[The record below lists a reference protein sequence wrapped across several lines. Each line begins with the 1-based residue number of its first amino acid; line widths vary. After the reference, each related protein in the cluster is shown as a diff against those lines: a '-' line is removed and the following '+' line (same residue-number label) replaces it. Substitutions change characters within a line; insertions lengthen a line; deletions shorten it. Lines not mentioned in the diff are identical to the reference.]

1 MIRLAASGIFLI
13 LVIFTSCTKP
23 KKEAVNKFS
32 DTVFVKIADFQDRRL
47 SDSLYTY
54 FKHID
59 AAYRRDAVLAF
70 ASIQDSTAVNALKE
84 VLLNDTDSTV
94 RQAAAYA
101 LGQIK
106 TNSGAVVLALAVAKE
121 KNTMVQKEILEAYGK
136 ATSRWALNEKPWDSL
151 ATEGL
156 SLSLYRSG
164 LRNILDSTFHKR
176 AAELLQKPHTEPARL
191 AAAHYFARAANGF
204 DQYEKIIIAS
214 ALHDLS
220 SDVRMASALALRK
233 IKTDSSRI
241 NLERIVK
248 SNADYRIRA
257 NAVRALQS
265 FSFNKT
271 KAILLSALTDE
282 QVNIAVTASEV
293 IKEVI
298 TTDAWQEVA
307 ALAKITSNQRVQ
319 ANLYE
324 AALRAGNGK
333 DLAEEVAGTIKTA
346 TNPYKKAA
354 LLSALRASIMM
365 YTFVEEQLLSA
376 DTPVVRSSAAEALV
390 AMNYDKKFD
399 PAWKKQFA
407 AIYQKAV
414 QTGDAAVIGIVA
426 GALMDSTLGYK
437 SVITDYTFLHDAKK
451 KLSLPKDNEALQ
463 PLEAAI
469 AYFEGKKNSSPVKNE
484 FNHPINWKLV
494 KTIPKDQRVKISTTK
509 GDIVIRLLVEEAPG
523 SVANFVTLL
532 NQKYF
537 NQKFFHRV
545 VPNFVIQAG
554 CNRGDGWGSED
565 YSIRSEFSMERYKTG
580 SVGMASAGKDTEG
593 TQWFITHSP
602 TPHLDGRYTIFADV
616 ESGMEVVHLIEVGD
630 QILSV
635 DFVSDKMP

>member
-1 MIRLAASGIFLI
+1 MIRTTASGIFLVLI
-13 LVIFTSCTKP
+13 IFTSCTKP
-23 KKEAVNKFS
+23 KQAVNKFS
-32 DTVFVKIADFQDRRL
+32 DTVFVKIADFQDRRTC
-47 SDSLYTY
+47 DSLYTY
-54 FKHID
+54 FKHIN

-70 ASIQDSTAVNALKE
+70 ASIQDSTAVDALKE
-84 VLLNDTDSTV
+84 VLLNDADSTV

-101 LGQIK
+101 LGQTK
-106 TNSGAVVLALAVAKE
+106 TNRGAVVLALAIAKE
-121 KNTMVQKEILEAYGK
+121 KNAMVQKEILEAYGK
-136 ATSRWALNEKPWDSL
+136 ATSRWALPEKPWDSL

-156 SLSLYRSG
+156 SLSFYRGG

-191 AAAHYFARAANGF
+191 AAAHYFARGATKF
-204 DQYEKIIIAS
+204 DAHEKIIIES
-214 ALHDLS
+214 ALYDLS
-220 SDVRMASALALRK
+220 TDVRMASAFALRK
-233 IKTDSSRI
+233 IITDSSRL
-241 NLERIVK
+241 NLERIIK

-265 FSFNKT
+265 FPFDKT
-271 KAILLSALTDE
+271 KIILLSALTDE
-282 QVNIAVTASEV
+282 QINIAVTASEV

-298 TTDAWQEVA
+298 TKENWQEIA
-307 ALAKITSNQRVQ
+307 ALAKVTSNQRVQ

-324 AALRAGNGK
+324 AALKAGNSK
-333 DLAEEVAGTIKTA
+333 DLAEEIAGTIKSVA
-346 TNPYKKAA
+346 NPYKKAA
-354 LLSALRASIMM
+354 LISALQPAVMM
-365 YTFVEEQLLSA
+365 YTFIEEQLLAA
-376 DTPVVRSSAAEALV
+376 DTPVVRSSAATALV
-390 AMNYDKKFD
+390 AMNYDKKFE
-399 PAWKKQFA
+399 PSLKKHFA

-414 QTGDAAVIGIVA
+414 QTGDAAVIGTVA
-426 GALMDSTLGYK
+426 DALTDSTLGYK
-437 SVITDYTFLHDAKK
+437 AIITDYTFLYDAKK

-469 AYFEGKKNSSPVKNE
+469 AYFEGKKNSPPVKNE
-484 FNHPINWKLV
+484 FNHPIDWKLV
-494 KTIPKDQRVKISTTK
+494 KTIAKDQKVKISTTK

-523 SVANFVTLL
+523 SVANFVALL

-616 ESGMEVVHLIEVGD
+616 ESGMDVVHIIEVGD
-630 QILSV
+630 QILSI
-635 DFVSDKMP
+635 DFVPDKMP

>member
-1 MIRLAASGIFLI
+1 MIRFAVSGIFLVLI
-13 LVIFTSCTKP
+13 IFTSCTKP
-23 KKEAVNKFS
+23 KQSVNKFS
-32 DTVFVKIADFQDRRL
+32 DTVFIKIADFQDRRL

-54 FKHID
+54 FEHIN

-70 ASIQDSTAVNALKE
+70 ASIQDSAAVDALKE

-106 TNSGAVVLALAVAKE
+106 TNRGAVVLAHAILKE
-121 KNTMVQKEILEAYGK
+121 KNTMVQREILEAYGK
-136 ATSRWALNEKPWDSL
+136 ATSRWALTEKPWDSL

-156 SLSLYRSG
+156 ALSLYRSG

-176 AAELLQKPHTEPARL
+176 ASELLQKPYTEPARL
-191 AAAHYFARAANGF
+191 TAAHYFARAANGF

-233 IKTDSSRI
+233 IKTDSSRV
-241 NLERIVK
+241 NLEHIIK
-248 SNADYRIRA
+248 SDADYRIRA

-265 FSFNKT
+265 FPFDKT

-298 TTDAWQEVA
+298 TQDAWLEIA

-324 AALRAGNGK
+324 AALSTGNGK

-354 LLSALRASIMM
+354 LLSSLRASIMM
-365 YTFVEEQLLSA
+365 YTFVSEQLLAA
-376 DTPVVRSSAAEALV
+376 DTPVVRSSAADALV
-390 AMNYDKKFD
+390 EMNRSKKFD
-399 PAWKKQFA
+399 PVWKKQFA

-437 SVITDYTFLHDAKK
+437 SVITDYTFLYDAKE
-451 KLSLPKDNEALQ
+451 KLRLPKDNEALQ

-469 AYFEGKKNSSPVKNE
+469 AYFEGKKNSPPVKNE
-484 FNHPINWKLV
+484 FNHPIDWKLV
-494 KTIPKDQRVKISTTK
+494 KTIPKDQKVKISTTK
-509 GDIVIRLLVEEAPG
+509 GDIIIRLLVEEAPG
-523 SVANFVTLL
+523 SVANFVALL
-532 NQKYF
+532 NHKYF

-580 SVGMASAGKDTEG
+580 SVGMASGGKDTEG

-616 ESGMEVVHLIEVGD
+616 ESGMDVVHVIEVGD

-635 DFVSDKMP
+635 DFVTDKMQ

>member
-1 MIRLAASGIFLI
+1 MIRFAASGIFFFLI
-13 LVIFTSCTKP
+13 ILTSCTKP
-23 KKEAVNKFS
+23 EQAVNKFS

-54 FKHID
+54 FNHIN

-70 ASIQDSTAVNALKE
+70 ASIQDSAAVNVLRD
-84 VLLNDTDSTV
+84 VLLNDADSTV

-106 TNSGAVVLALAVAKE
+106 TNSGAVVLAQAIAKE
-121 KNTMVQKEILEAYGK
+121 KNTLVQKEILEAYGK
-136 ATSRWALNEKPWDSL
+136 GTSRWALNEKPWDSL

-156 SLSLYRSG
+156 ALSLYRSG

-176 AAELLQKPHTEPARL
+176 AAELLQKPYTEPARL
-191 AAAHYFARAANGF
+191 AAAHYFARTAKRF

-214 ALHDLS
+214 ALYDLS
-220 SDVRMASALALRK
+220 SDVRMASALALGK
-233 IKTDSSRI
+233 IKTDSSRA
-241 NLERIVK
+241 NLERIIK

-265 FSFNKT
+265 FPFEKT

-282 QVNIAVTASEV
+282 QVNIAITASEV

-298 TTDAWQEVA
+298 TKDAWPEIA
-307 ALAKITSNQRVQ
+307 TLAKVTSNHRIQ

-324 AALRAGNGK
+324 AALQAGNGK
-333 DLAEEVAGTIKTA
+333 DLAEEVAGMIKTA
-346 TNPYKKAA
+346 SNPYKKAA
-354 LLSALRASIMM
+354 LLSALRSSIMM
-365 YTFVEEQLLSA
+365 YTFVEEQLMAA
-376 DTPVVRSSAAEALV
+376 DTPVVRLSAADALV
-390 AMNYDKKFD
+390 AMNYNEKFD

-407 AIYQKAV
+407 AIYQKAM

-437 SVITDYTFLHDAKK
+437 AVVTDYTFLYDARK

-469 AYFEGKKNSSPVKNE
+469 AYFEGKKNSPPVKNE
-484 FNHPINWKLV
+484 FNHPIDWKLV
-494 KTIPKDQRVKISTTK
+494 KTIPKDQKVKISTTK

-523 SVANFVTLL
+523 SVANFVALL

-537 NQKFFHRV
+537 NRKFFHRV

-616 ESGMEVVHLIEVGD
+616 EIGMDVVHVIEVGD

-635 DFVSDKMP
+635 DFLSDKMQ

>member
-1 MIRLAASGIFLI
+1 MIRTAASGIFLI
-13 LVIFTSCTKP
+13 LIIFTSCTKQ
-23 KKEAVNKFS
+23 KQTINKFS
-32 DTVFVKIADFQDRRL
+32 DTVFIKIAGFQDRRT
-47 SDSLYTY
+47 SDSLYPY
-54 FKHID
+54 FKHIN
-59 AAYRRDAVLAF
+59 ATYRRDAVLAF
-70 ASIQDSTAVNALKE
+70 ASIQDSTAIDKLKE

-101 LGQIK
+101 LGQTK
-106 TNSGAVVLALAVAKE
+106 TNSCAVVLALAIAKE
-121 KNTMVQKEILEAYGK
+121 KNAMVQREILEAYGK
-136 ATSRWALNEKPWDSL
+136 TTSHWTLHEKPWDSL

-156 SLSLYRSG
+156 SLSFYRSA

-191 AAAHYFARAANGF
+191 AAAHYFARGANNF
-204 DQYEKIIIAS
+204 NQYEKIIIQA
-214 ALHDLS
+214 ARHDLS
-220 SDVRMASALALRK
+220 SDVRMASAFALRK

-241 NLERIVK
+241 NLERIIK

-265 FSFNKT
+265 FPFDKT

-298 TTDAWQEVA
+298 TKESWQEVA
-307 ALAKITSNQRVQ
+307 SLAKVTSNQRVQ
-319 ANLYE
+319 ADLYQ
-324 AALRAGNGK
+324 AALKAGNGK
-333 DLAEEVAGTIKTA
+333 DLAEEVAGTIKLT

-354 LLSALRASIMM
+354 LISALQSSVMM
-365 YTFVEEQLLSA
+365 YTFIEEQLLAA
-376 DTPVVRSSAAEALV
+376 DTPVVRLSAANALV
-390 AMNYDKKFD
+390 AMNYDPKFE
-399 PAWKKQFA
+399 PSLKKQFA
-407 AIYQKAV
+407 AIYQKAI
-414 QTGDAAVIGIVA
+414 QTGDAAVIGTVA
-426 GALMDSTLGYK
+426 GALTDSTLGYK
-437 SVITDYTFLHDAKK
+437 AIIKDYTFLYDARK

-469 AYFEGKKNSSPVKNE
+469 AYFEGKKNSPPVKNE
-484 FNHPINWKLV
+484 FNHPIDWNLV
-494 KTIPKDQRVKISTTK
+494 KTIAKNQKVKIGTTK

-523 SVANFVTLL
+523 SVANFVALL
-532 NQKYF
+532 NKRYF

-616 ESGMEVVHLIEVGD
+616 ESGMDVVHTIEVGD

>member
-1 MIRLAASGIFLI
+1 MIRTAASGIFLV

-23 KKEAVNKFS
+23 KQAVNKFS
-32 DTVFVKIADFQDRRL
+32 DTVFVKIADFQDRRS

-54 FKHID
+54 FKHIN

-70 ASIQDSTAVNALKE
+70 ASIQDSTAVDALKE

-101 LGQIK
+101 LGQTK
-106 TNSGAVVLALAVAKE
+106 TNSCAVVLALAIAKE

-136 ATSRWALNEKPWDSL
+136 TTSHWSLSEKPWDSL

-156 SLSLYRSG
+156 SLSFYRSG

-176 AAELLQKPHTEPARL
+176 AAELLQKPYTEPARL
-191 AAAHYFARAANGF
+191 AAAHYFARGANNF
-204 DQYEKIIIAS
+204 DQYEKIITES

-220 SDVRMASALALRK
+220 TDVRMASAFALRK
-233 IKTDSSRI
+233 IKTDSSLV
-241 NLERIVK
+241 NLERIIK

-265 FSFNKT
+265 FSFDKT

-298 TTDAWQEVA
+298 TKDSWQEIA
-307 ALAKITSNQRVQ
+307 SLAKVTSNQRVQ

-324 AALRAGNGK
+324 AALKAGNGK

-354 LLSALRASIMM
+354 LISALQPSVMM
-365 YTFVEEQLLSA
+365 YTFIEEQLLAA
-376 DTPVVRSSAAEALV
+376 DTPVVRSSAATALV
-390 AMNYDKKFD
+390 AMNYDRKFD
-399 PAWKKQFA
+399 PSLKKQFA

-414 QTGDAAVIGIVA
+414 QTGDAAVIGTVA
-426 GALMDSTLGYK
+426 GALTDSTLGYK
-437 SVITDYTFLHDAKK
+437 AIITDYTFLYDAKK

-469 AYFEGKKNSSPVKNE
+469 AYFEGKKNSPPVKNE
-484 FNHPINWKLV
+484 FNHPIDWKLV
-494 KTIPKDQRVKISTTK
+494 KTIAKDQKVKINTTK

-523 SVANFVTLL
+523 SVANFVALL

-616 ESGMEVVHLIEVGD
+616 ESGMDVVHTIEVGD
-630 QILSV
+630 QILSI
-635 DFVSDKMP
+635 DFVSDKLP

>member
-1 MIRLAASGIFLI
+1 MIRTAASGIFLI
-13 LVIFTSCTKP
+13 LIIFTSCTKP
-23 KKEAVNKFS
+23 KQAVNKFS
-32 DTVFVKIADFQDRRL
+32 DTVFVKIADFQDRRA
-47 SDSLYTY
+47 SDSIYTY
-54 FKHID
+54 FKHIN

-70 ASIQDSTAVNALKE
+70 ASIQDSTAVDALKE

-101 LGQIK
+101 LGQTK
-106 TNSGAVVLALAVAKE
+106 TSSCAVVLAQAIAKE
-121 KNTMVQKEILEAYGK
+121 KNAMVQKEILEAYGK
-136 ATSRWALNEKPWDSL
+136 TTSQWALTEKPWDSL

-156 SLSLYRSG
+156 SLSFYRSA

-191 AAAHYFARAANGF
+191 AAAHYFARGANNF
-204 DQYEKIIIAS
+204 YQYEKIIINS

-220 SDVRMASALALRK
+220 SDVRMASAFALRK

-241 NLERIVK
+241 NLERIIK

-265 FSFNKT
+265 FPFDKT

-298 TTDAWQEVA
+298 TKESWQEVA
-307 ALAKITSNQRVQ
+307 ALAKVTSNQRVQ
-319 ANLYE
+319 ADLYA
-324 AALRAGNGK
+324 AALKVGNSK
-333 DLAEEVAGTIKTA
+333 DLAEEISSTIKST

-354 LLSALRASIMM
+354 LISALQSSVMM
-365 YTFVEEQLLSA
+365 YIFIEEQLLTA
-376 DTPVVRSSAAEALV
+376 DTPVVRSSAANTLV
-390 AMNYDKKFD
+390 AMNYDKKFE
-399 PAWKKQFA
+399 PSLKKQFA
-407 AIYQKAV
+407 AIYIKAV
-414 QTGDAAVIGIVA
+414 QTGDAAVIGTVA
-426 GALMDSTLGYK
+426 GALTDSTLGYK
-437 SVITDYTFLHDAKK
+437 AIIKDYTFLYDAKK

-469 AYFEGKKNSSPVKNE
+469 AYFEGKKNSPPVKNE
-484 FNHPINWKLV
+484 FNHPIDWKLV
-494 KTIPKDQRVKISTTK
+494 KTIAKDQKVKISTTK
-509 GDIVIRLLVEEAPG
+509 GDIVIRLFVEEAPG
-523 SVANFVTLL
+523 SVANFVALL
-532 NQKYF
+532 NRKYF

-616 ESGMEVVHLIEVGD
+616 ESGMDVVHAIEVGD

-635 DFVSDKMP
+635 DFVSDKLP

>member
-1 MIRLAASGIFLI
+1 MIRTAASGIFLI
-13 LVIFTSCTKP
+13 LIIFTSCTKP
-23 KKEAVNKFS
+23 KQAVNKFS
-32 DTVFVKIADFQDRRL
+32 DTVFVKIADFQDRR
-47 SDSLYTY
+47 SPDSLYAY
-54 FKHID
+54 FKHIN
-59 AAYRRDAVLAF
+59 ASYRRDAVLAF
-70 ASIQDSTAVNALKE
+70 ASIQDSTAVSALKE
-84 VLLNDTDSTV
+84 VLLNDADSTV

-101 LGQIK
+101 LGQTK
-106 TNSGAVVLALAVAKE
+106 TNSCAVVLALAIAKE
-121 KNTMVQKEILEAYGK
+121 KNPMVQKEILEAYGK
-136 ATSRWALNEKPWDSL
+136 TTSHWTLREKPWDSL

-156 SLSLYRSG
+156 SLSFYRSG

-191 AAAHYFARAANGF
+191 AAANYFARGANNF
-204 DQYEKIIIAS
+204 DPYEKIIIQS
-214 ALHDLS
+214 ALYDLS
-220 SDVRMASALALRK
+220 SDVRMASAFALRK
-233 IKTDSSRI
+233 IKTDSSRV
-241 NLERIVK
+241 NLERIIK

-265 FSFNKT
+265 FPFEKT
-271 KAILLSALTDE
+271 KAILLSTLTDE

-298 TTDAWQEVA
+298 TKDSWMEIAS
-307 ALAKITSNQRVQ
+307 LAKVTSNQRVQ

-324 AALRAGNGK
+324 AALKAGNGK

-354 LLSALRASIMM
+354 LISALQPSVMM
-365 YTFVEEQLLSA
+365 YKFVEEQLLAA
-376 DTPVVRSSAAEALV
+376 DTPVVRSSAATALV

-399 PAWKKQFA
+399 PSLKKQFA
-407 AIYQKAV
+407 ATYQKAV
-414 QTGDAAVIGIVA
+414 QTGDAAVIGTVA
-426 GALMDSTLGYK
+426 GALTDSTLGYK
-437 SVITDYTFLHDAKK
+437 AVIKDYTFLYDAKK

-469 AYFEGKKNSSPVKNE
+469 AYFEGRKNSPPVKNE
-484 FNHPINWKLV
+484 FNHPIDWKLI
-494 KTIPKDQRVKISTTK
+494 KTIAKDQKVKISTTK
-509 GDIVIRLLVEEAPG
+509 GDIVIRLLVEKAPG
-523 SVANFVTLL
+523 SVANFVALL

-616 ESGMEVVHLIEVGD
+616 ESGMDVVHIIEVGD